1 MGSISHDLRTPLN
14 CITNLL
20 QSAKFDAR
28 FSKVLFKEYISPSIN
43 SCAYLLNLVNDILDF
58 TQISVNKR
66 PKMNYEPAN
75 VHKTIKDIVSL
86 MKLKAEL
93 RNINLIYQISSRV
106 PESFFTDPR
115 RLKQIL
121 INLVGNAIKFTF
133 KGEIKIT
140 A

>member
-1 MGSISHDLRTPLN
+1 
-14 CITNLL
+14 
-20 QSAKFDAR
+20 
-28 FSKVLFKEYISPSIN
+28 
-43 SCAYLLNLVNDILDF
+43 
-58 TQISVNKR
+58 
-66 PKMNYEPAN
+66 MNYEPAN